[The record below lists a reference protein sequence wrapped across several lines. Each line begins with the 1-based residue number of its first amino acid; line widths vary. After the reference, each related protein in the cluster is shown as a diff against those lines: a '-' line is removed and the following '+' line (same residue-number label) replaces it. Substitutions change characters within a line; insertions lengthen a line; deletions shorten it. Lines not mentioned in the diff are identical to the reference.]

1 MAWPQAAG
9 NENAKKFSAKI
20 QNLDRLPLSM
30 RFARSCQS
38 AHGPPRQRGGKN
50 RFAERNAERNA
61 DNIVGCLVNRFAEI
75 ETAHGLPT
83 HRRSGDPT
91 PLTAGCGKW
100 MRFVRHQP
108 APPSRR
114 PRRSGINHAGGARG
128 LGGPGRPPC
137 ADKFPGGYGMV
148 QVALGRWIS
157 LDWGEGQL
165 PGLGARLSQSLSRS
179 GKCGCGT

>member
-9 NENAKKFSAKI
+9 NEHAKNFP
-20 QNLDRLPLSM
+20 R
-30 RFARSCQS
+30 RFKTWTGSLYLCVSLVLVKAPMARRARGAEKTASPKGTPKGTPKS
-38 AHGPPRQRGGKN
+38 KPRTGFQ
-50 RFAERNAERNA
+50 
-61 DNIVGCLVNRFAEI
+61 
-75 ETAHGLPT
+75 PT
-83 HRRSGDPT
+83 GDPT

-100 MRFVRHQP
+100 MRFVHHQP

-114 PRRSGINHAGGARG
+114 PRRSGMDRAGGARG
-128 LGGPGRPPC
+128 LGSPGRPPC

-157 LDWGEGQL
+157 LEWGEGQL